1 MAEHANP
8 TFNGPE
14 SLEALTQDRERMWHG
29 FTNATTA
36 AVAFIVVLLV
46 GMAIFLL

>member
-14 SLEALTQDRERMWHG
+14 SLEALTEDRMRVWHG
-29 FTNATTA
+29 FTNATTG
-36 AVAFIVVLLV
+36 AVIFVVLLLI
-46 GMAIFLL
+46 GMAVFLL